1 MLEYLIHLPSDMLGH
16 HILGFLELIDIIQY
30 EKAAASHKS
39 QQLLREI
46 LPYCPPIMSSDS
58 FKQVQLQHDALNW
71 FIKRFCR
78 IQFVKIDLESLYE
91 VNFEHSIVDN
101 FKLCLKNHSS
111 LSKMGSLQ
119 NSCINKN
126 VCCMEIDGYQDPAVM
141 EVLFS
146 LLSNSS
152 VRSLD
157 IESSNLSQWITHI
170 KKIGPCLREI
180 SISDVNPQLTMIK
193 TITI

>member
-1 MLEYLIHLPSDMLGH
+1 
-16 HILGFLELIDIIQY
+16 
-30 EKAAASHKS
+30 
-39 QQLLREI
+39 
-46 LPYCPPIMSSDS
+46 
-58 FKQVQLQHDALNW
+58 
-71 FIKRFCR
+71 
-78 IQFVKIDLESLYE
+78 
-91 VNFEHSIVDN
+91 
-101 FKLCLKNHSS
+101 
-111 LSKMGSLQ
+111 
-119 NSCINKN
+119 
-126 VCCMEIDGYQDPAVM
+126 MEIDGYQDPAVM

>member
-1 MLEYLIHLPSDMLGH
+1 MLKYLTQLPCETLGPN
-16 HILGFLELIDIIQY
+16 ILGFLELIDIIQW
-30 EKAAASHKS
+30 ENAAASQKS
-39 QQLLREI
+39 EQLLRAI
-46 LPYCPPIMSSDS
+46 LPYCPPIIVSKSWS
-58 FKQVQLQHDALNW
+58 RVKFNHRVWNW
-71 FIKRFCR
+71 FRTRRCR
-78 IQFVKIDLESLYE
+78 VKFMRIPIESLCK
-91 VNFEHSIVDN
+91 VNFVHSDIT
-101 FKLCLKNHSS
+101 LCLEKKAS
-111 LSKMGSLQ
+111 LNDIVSTYDPNIRNKITKLQ
-119 NSCINKN
+119 IVGK
-126 VCCMEIDGYQDPAVM
+126 QDPAVM

-146 LLSNSS
+146 LLTNSS